1 MTPIN
6 PTRPHDT
13 KVNASS
19 PRRGAL
25 SRSRRHGLQLAYQ
38 GVTAAYIRDI
48 ARRPRHI
55 ATGVAEPALQA

>member
-1 MTPIN
+1 MTHIN
-6 PTRPHDT
+6 PTCPHDT
-13 KVNASS
+13 KSS
-19 PRRGAL
+19 PRRAAL

-48 ARRPRHI
+48 ARRPSRI